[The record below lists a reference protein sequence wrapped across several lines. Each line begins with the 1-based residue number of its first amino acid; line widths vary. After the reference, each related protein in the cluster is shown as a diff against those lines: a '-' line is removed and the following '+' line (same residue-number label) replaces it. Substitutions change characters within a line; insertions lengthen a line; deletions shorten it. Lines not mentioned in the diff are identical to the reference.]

1 MDTTRYEAFM
11 SRVSQEIAERF
22 LSQED
27 NIAERALFIDADI
40 AEITQHIGLEATQR
54 IYEQALN
61 QQVSQK
67 KTRDSKSSGIRP
79 LNLT

>member
-1 MDTTRYEAFM
+1 MDTTRYAAFM

-27 NIAERALFIDADI
+27 NSSERALFIDADI
-40 AEITQHIGLEATQR
+40 AEMTQQIGFEATKR
-54 IYEQALN
+54 IYEQVLN
-61 QQVSQK
+61 QQVRQK